1 MQGAVARRLWAG
13 SDGAVGRAGGDGHT
27 SSETGAPDWLD
38 RGVASDRRRWAER
51 AWIGCALVWLC
62 GCLVHVVHVVR
73 ALRRTG
79 LVGDWA
85 CGADASMCGG
95 HLIVGDA
102 LCSEYAALSD
112 LPFASLRDA
121 GDLQGGRAFEGRGDA
136 GRDVRGLR

>member
-1 MQGAVARRLWAG
+1 MSA
-13 SDGAVGRAGGDGHT
+13 
-27 SSETGAPDWLD
+27 
-38 RGVASDRRRWAER
+38 
-51 AWIGCALVWLC
+51 
-62 GCLVHVVHVVR
+62 
-73 ALRRTG
+73 
-79 LVGDWA
+79 
-85 CGADASMCGG
+85 G

>member
-1 MQGAVARRLWAG
+1 MLTDRCGGYGDRRIRDGIGDGSSGVFALSGMGWHQSSRAIAHVGLCEIGLVVWRLWPG

-95 HLIVGDA
+95 
-102 LCSEYAALSD
+102 
-112 LPFASLRDA
+112 R
-121 GDLQGGRAFEGRGDA
+121 
-136 GRDVRGLR
+136 